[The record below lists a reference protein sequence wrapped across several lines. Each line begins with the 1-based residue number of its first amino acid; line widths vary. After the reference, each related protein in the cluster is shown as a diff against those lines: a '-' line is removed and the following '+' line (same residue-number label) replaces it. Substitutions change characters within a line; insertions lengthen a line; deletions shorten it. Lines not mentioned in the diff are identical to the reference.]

1 MPDYGGN
8 HGVQAGVRQVIRKW
22 RDSLVNLTGTNRLLN
37 LKPSKT
43 GMLLIVRPEPG
54 EVLARVRNGQ
64 AYNFR
69 ALQADPPPDSSAK
82 DQDDAHIP
90 PSPHHLD
97 ANRTA
102 DELGRIVRGLYR
114 RSTQAYLDQGLS
126 ILYLA
131 FGTLAW
137 TDVDH
142 TPYRSPLLL
151 IPVRLE
157 APALGLLP
165 TLIPT
170 EDDTI
175 VNPALALKL
184 DQFGVTLPASETLDE
199 AENGRVF
206 FDQVRVAVAG
216 HKDWTVTED
225 LTLSCFSFAKEAMY
239 RDLLDNED
247 LIAGHDAVRAL
258 ALGGAA
264 EPSVSERFIFDE
276 IADRDIDEKAPPE
289 EVPLILDADSSQ
301 RACVAAAL
309 AGKSFVMDG
318 PPGTGK
324 SQTIANIIG
333 ALLRAGKTV
342 LFVSEKAAALDVV
355 RDRLADRGLGAY
367 LLELHSAKATRKQ
380 VADELGQALVT
391 EQVPPRASG
400 GMNPRQAMARRHQLN
415 QYADAMNRKRDPLGR
430 SLHDVLGQI
439 ALLHEV
445 PNAPLPAIDAA
456 ELTVDRY
463 SETLE
468 AAQVLSG
475 AWRPVMQG
483 TSFAWRDVIERGPMD
498 FPLQQARSALGT
510 LSGLKAFNQELAEV
524 TGRTRPSDAIAFAA
538 LLDHLTVRP
547 ATVPGNWLT
556 ADQLTFVDDA
566 IIRLDSIL
574 AAISAAT
581 DEATRAAGSAWQ
593 AIPQP
598 DTLPDLPDLGTTF
611 PRARDVSDQRPDE
624 ITALADKCHD
634 DADMLANRAAGLASL
649 AGMLGLRPPVSF
661 AEASDVLSL
670 ARLPGPSVHPERK
683 WLTPGGYR
691 SAIGAVDALRA
702 AADAL
707 AAAEAAALTY
717 YAPQALNED
726 AAGLSMRLTTHHGL
740 GKLSG
745 GYRADRKTVAS
756 FAAPGVSGDVAQR
769 HLDLIVAWQDAARS
783 YTAAEQAHARA
794 LGGYYAGRVT
804 NFTAVVQALH
814 VAETALRLVRGQDT
828 ARVAD
833 YLVNP
838 PDTSLTRMAAA
849 IAGDLQTW
857 RSAPETPPE
866 LASGSTADAI
876 AWLRAQCEL
885 LRATA
890 AVTTTVSDAVDQ
902 PLTAGNARA
911 LVALRDMV
919 DAAYDRLAAFTG
931 DFEDILGGLYAG
943 RQTDMSAVK
952 NAYAWVSRLR
962 ELVGGNAALPLTE
975 VQAKA
980 TATARTTPGLGKAA
994 AAWQSACDSLLAAFG
1009 PERRSSLIVDLD
1021 DYAEADDLIQ
1031 ALRQDTAGQD
1041 EWHAY
1046 QRARTT
1052 LGARGMGRAVA
1063 FCIGQ
1068 RVPAEQ
1074 VPPIIERALLQGW
1087 AEDVLRCDRAL
1098 SVMRAVERNAL
1109 VDEYR
1114 KLDEALIENAVRE
1127 IINACNARRPRT
1139 DIGEPAIIAREAG
1152 KKRKHMPV
1160 RTLLERTRN
1169 ATLAVKPCFMMSPLT
1184 VSQFLPPDLR
1194 FDVVIFDEASQIL
1207 PGDAINCVYRGSSLV
1222 LAGDQKQLPPTSWMF
1237 GGAGADDGE
1246 EWSEDADD
1254 TADFESVLDLAKSAG
1269 VFRNLSLRWHRRSRH
1284 EALIAFSNFS
1294 FYRGEIIT
1302 FPGAGGDG
1310 PDVGVE
1316 LFHVEDGVYRRGTSR
1331 DNPAEAAKVAERV
1344 MHHYTTRPGMSLG
1357 VVAFSEAQAAAIETA
1372 VTAARAAR
1380 PELEQYFNRGDR
1392 LRGFFVKNLETI
1404 QGDERDVLI
1413 FSIGYGPDENRTL
1426 RLNLGPL
1433 IKPGGWRR
1441 LNVAITRAHYRNEI
1455 ISSIRAG
1462 DIRESAVSE
1471 GVRHLRRYLDYAERG
1486 IDALALEVGPGGDAE
1501 SPFEESVINVIRSW
1515 GYEVTPQ
1522 VGTAGYRIDIGVR
1535 HPGQPGAFCLGVECD
1550 GYQYHSSRA
1559 ARDRDRLREEVLRG
1573 LGWRLHRIWG
1583 TAWYRNRDGAE
1594 TTLRA
1599 AIERAAAAP
1608 VTGLLPSTVVAQVP
1622 VSTAITT
1629 RVVAFEE
1636 IPGWVRPYQTAS
1648 VPKLLPW
1655 VDPADLGSGYY
1666 MVDGI
1671 RQVVRT
1677 EGPVHLEV
1685 LYGRL
1690 RDAWDVGRIGKN
1702 IRTNIDSAI
1711 AHADVMRDG
1720 EFLLV
1725 PGNGVT
1731 VRSPAATCKRTIS
1744 QVHDSE
1750 LDLALVKLVRDA
1762 AGIGEEELTAVVAR
1776 IFGWERRGSE
1786 ITARLR
1792 QRIAALMDGG
1802 TLSGTPDRLSPPRVD
1817 LPRRARSRVS
1827 VRTAVGVAPTLS
1839 SFSWWRFGLV
1849 QRLSLAPLFAEVQA
1863 CAAILADLTQTPR

>member
-1 MPDYGGN
+1 MPGYGDN
-8 HGVQAGVRQVIRKW
+8 HGLEAAVRQGIRKW

-43 GMLLIVRPEPG
+43 GMLAIARPEPA
-54 EVLARVRNGQ
+54 EVLAGVRNGQ
-64 AYNFR
+64 AYDFR
-69 ALQADPPPDSSAK
+69 ALQADPPPDPVAK
-82 DQDDAHIP
+82 G
-90 PSPHHLD
+90 HHLD
-97 ANRTA
+97 ADRTP
-102 DELGRIVRGLYR
+102 DDLGRILRGLYR

-126 ILYLA
+126 VLYLA
-131 FGTLAW
+131 FGTLTW

-142 TPYRSPLLL
+142 TPYQSPLLL
-151 IPVRLE
+151 VPVRLE
-157 APALGLLP
+157 ATAPGLLP
-165 TLIPT
+165 TLAPT

-184 DQFGVTLPASETLDE
+184 DQFGVTLPAAETLE
-199 AENGRVF
+199 ETEGENGQVFLARVRAAIS
-206 FDQVRVAVAG
+206 DHQ
-216 HKDWTVTED
+216 DWTVTED

-264 EPSVSERFIFDE
+264 QTTETAGTNDRFVFDE
-276 IADRDIDEKAPPE
+276 IPDRDIDEKAPPE

-333 ALLRAGKTV
+333 VLLHAGKTV

-355 RDRLADRGLGAY
+355 RDRLTDRGLGAY

-380 VADELGQALVT
+380 VADELGRALVT
-391 EQVPPRASG
+391 EPVPPRTAG
-400 GMNPRQAMARRHQLN
+400 GMNPRLAAMRRGELN
-415 QYADAMNRKRDPLGR
+415 QYADAMNRKRDPLKW

-445 PNAPLPAIDAA
+445 PTAPLPAIDAA
-456 ELTVDRY
+456 ELTAERH
-463 SETLE
+463 SEILA

-475 AWRPVMQG
+475 AWRPVRQG
-483 TSFAWRDVIERGPMD
+483 TSFAWRDVTQHGPMD
-498 FPLQQARSALGT
+498 FLLQQARSALVT
-510 LSGLKAFNQELAEV
+510 LSGLKAFNKELAEV
-524 TGRTRPSDAIAFAA
+524 TGLTRPSDATAFAD
-538 LLDHLTVRP
+538 LLDHLAARP
-547 ATVPGNWLT
+547 AVVPGTWLT
-556 ADQLTFVDDA
+556 ADRLAPVDDA
-566 IIRLDSIL
+566 IARLDSVL

-581 DEATRAAGSAWQ
+581 DAAARAAGTAWQ
-593 AIPQP
+593 AIPP
-598 DTLPDLPDLGTTF
+598 PAALPDLPDPGALF
-611 PRARDVSDQRPDE
+611 PRARDVSALRADE
-624 ITALADKCHD
+624 VTALAGQFHD
-634 DADMLANRAAGLASL
+634 DAGLLANRAAALASL
-649 AGMLGLRPPVSF
+649 AGTLGLRPPVSF
-661 AEASDVLSL
+661 AAASDLLSV
-670 ARLPGPSVHPERK
+670 ARLPELSVHPERM
-683 WLTPGGYR
+683 WLTPDGHR
-691 SAIGAVDALRA
+691 SATGAADALRA
-702 AADAL
+702 AADTL

-717 YAPQALNED
+717 YAPPALTED
-726 AAGLSMRLTTHHGL
+726 AAALGTRLTGHHGL

-745 GYRADRKTVAS
+745 GYRADKKAVAS
-756 FAAPGVSGDVAQR
+756 FAAPGVSADEAQR
-769 HLDLIVAWQDAARS
+769 HLGLITAAQDAARS
-783 YTAAEQAHARA
+783 YAAAEQAHARA
-794 LGGYYAGRVT
+794 LGGYYAGRAT
-804 NFTAVVQALH
+804 NFSAVAQALN

-828 ARVAD
+828 ALVAD
-833 YLVNP
+833 YLVSPQDPALVN
-838 PDTSLTRMAAA
+838 LAAA
-849 IAGDLQTW
+849 IARDLQAW
-857 RSAPETPPE
+857 RSAPATPPE
-866 LASGSTADAI
+866 LATGSIADAI
-876 AWLRAQCEL
+876 AWLRAQREL
-885 LRATA
+885 LQATA
-890 AVTTTVSDAVDQ
+890 AVTSTVGDAVGQ
-902 PLTAGNARA
+902 RLTAGKARA
-911 LVALRDMV
+911 LVTLRDAA
-919 DAAYDRLAAFTG
+919 DAACDRLAASAGEF
-931 DFEDILGGLYAG
+931 DDLLGGLYAG
-943 RQTDMSAVK
+943 RQTNLPSVR
-952 NAYAWVSRLR
+952 NTYAWVSRLR
-962 ELVGGNAALPLTE
+962 ELVGGNGAGPLTE

-994 AAWQSACDSLLAAFG
+994 AAWQSARDSLLAAFG
-1009 PERRSSLIVDLD
+1009 PERRASLSADLD
-1021 DYAEADDLIQ
+1021 DYGEADDLIQ
-1031 ALRQDTAGQD
+1031 ALRQDTAGQE
-1041 EWHAY
+1041 EWHAF
-1046 QRARTT
+1046 QRARAT
-1052 LGARGMGRAVA
+1052 LEARGLGRAAA
-1063 FCIGQ
+1063 FCVAQ

-1087 AEDVLRCDRAL
+1087 AEDILRGDRAL
-1098 SVMRAVERNAL
+1098 SVARAVERAAL
-1109 VDEYR
+1109 VGEYR
-1114 KLDEALIENAVRE
+1114 KLDEALIENAVGD
-1127 IINACNARRPRT
+1127 IIGACNARRPRT
-1139 DIGEPAIIAREAG
+1139 DIGEPAVIAREAG
-1152 KKRKHMPV
+1152 KKRRHMPV

-1194 FDVVIFDEASQIL
+1194 FDVVVFDEASQIL
-1207 PGDAINCVYRGSSLV
+1207 PGDAINCVYRGSSLI

-1237 GGAGADDGE
+1237 GSAGADDGE

-1254 TADFESVLDLAKSAG
+1254 TADFESVLDLAKGAG

-1344 MHHYTTRPGMSLG
+1344 MHHYATRPGMSLG
-1357 VVAFSEAQAAAIETA
+1357 VVAFSEAQAAAIEAA

-1380 PELEQYFNRGDR
+1380 PDLEQYFNSGDR

-1413 FSIGYGPDENRTL
+1413 FSIGYGPDENGKLTM
-1426 RLNLGPL
+1426 NFGPL
-1433 IKPGGWRR
+1433 IKAGGWRR

-1455 ISSIRAG
+1455 VSSIRAG
-1462 DIRESAVSE
+1462 DIRGSASSE

-1486 IDALALEVGPGGDAE
+1486 MAALALEAGPGGDAE
-1501 SPFEESVINVIRSW
+1501 SPFEESVITVIRSW

-1608 VTGLLPSTVVAQVP
+1608 VTGLLPGTLLPAPVIATRAVALEP
-1622 VSTAITT
+1622 V
-1629 RVVAFEE
+1629 
-1636 IPGWVRPYQTAS
+1636 PGWVTPYQAAS
-1648 VPKLLPW
+1648 PPRLLPW
-1655 VDPADLGSGYY
+1655 VDPGDTGSGYY
-1666 MVDGI
+1666 MVDSI
-1671 RQVVRT
+1671 RQVVKT

-1690 RDAWDVGRIGKN
+1690 RDAWDIGRVTKN
-1702 IRTNIDSAI
+1702 IRYNIDSAI
-1711 AHADVMRDG
+1711 AQADVIRDG
-1720 EFLLV
+1720 EFLLL
-1725 PGNGVT
+1725 PGNGAV
-1731 VRSPAATCKRTIS
+1731 VRGPAAACRRTIG

-1750 LDLALVKLVRDA
+1750 LDLALVRLVKEA
-1762 AGIGEEELTAVVAR
+1762 AGIGAEELTALVAR
-1776 IFGWERRGSE
+1776 IFGWERRGPD

-1792 QRIAALMDGG
+1792 QRIAALVDGG
-1802 TLSGTPDRLSPPRVD
+1802 TLSGTPDRLSLPRTDLPEFLPPRRRRVLGRNQPRQPD
-1817 LPRRARSRVS
+1817 LLRVPPRPVPVNGGPDRR
-1827 VRTAVGVAPTLS
+1827 
-1839 SFSWWRFGLV
+1839 
-1849 QRLSLAPLFAEVQA
+1849 
-1863 CAAILADLTQTPR
+1863 